1 MDTQTSSPP
10 PPLKIPF
17 PPRGMLVP
25 VDFSGPSMAGLEAA
39 RLLARKWNCQVDLL
53 CVDQNPPLAMMAAD
67 ARIGG
72 EPALEKFHEALLARL
87 EESGRNLPRSGARVV
102 EGDPAHEIGRGVMF
116 SGADLIVMGT
126 HGRKGLKRWIL
137 GSVTEAVVHSA
148 SVPVLTV
155 RNRPAS
161 GWPLRI
167 LAPVR
172 EADYSDRAV
181 LYAVEWARNLGCTLS
196 FMHVVESKESV
207 QAVRLMERMTRLLA
221 ESRFKPA
228 DWIWREGRPDEEIL
242 KAADRGSFDLIA
254 LSAHVRPLWREM
266 IIGSTAERVL
276 RFSSAPVLAVPS
288 WQAPAASS

>member
-1 MDTQTSSPP
+1 METQTSSSP
-10 PPLKIPF
+10 PPLKVPF

-25 VDFSGPSMAGLEAA
+25 VDFSAPSMAGLEAA
-39 RLLARKWNCQVDLL
+39 RLLGRKWNCRVDLL
-53 CVDQNPPLAMMAAD
+53 CVDQNPPMAMMAAD
-67 ARIGG
+67 ARIIG
-72 EPALEKFHEALLARL
+72 EPALEKFHEALLSRL
-87 EESGRNLPRSGARVV
+87 EESSRNLPHAASRVV

-116 SGADLIVMGT
+116 SGADLIVMGC

-155 RNRPAS
+155 RNRPVP

-167 LAPVR
+167 LVPVK

-181 LYAVEWARNLGCTLS
+181 LYAVEWALNLGCALA
-196 FMHVVESKESV
+196 FMHVVEKKESV
-207 QAVRLMERMTRLLA
+207 EAVRLMERINRLLA
-221 ESRFKPA
+221 EHRFKA
-228 DWIWREGRPDEEIL
+228 SDWIWREGRPAEEIL
-242 KAADRGSFDLIA
+242 KAAERGSYDLIA
-254 LSAHVRPLWREM
+254 LSAHVRPLWRDV

-288 WQAPAASS
+288 WQAPLAHS